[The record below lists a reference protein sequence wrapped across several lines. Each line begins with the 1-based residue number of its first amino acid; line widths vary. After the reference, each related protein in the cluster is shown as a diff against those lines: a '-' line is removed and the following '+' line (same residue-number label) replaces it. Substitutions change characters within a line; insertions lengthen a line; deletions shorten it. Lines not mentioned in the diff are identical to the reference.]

1 MIPSVLLVT
10 LAAILGVFVLALGL
24 YQLQG
29 RRVRVR
35 SPGLG
40 DLLIGLGIVAASG
53 YHLSHLL
60 A

>member
-1 MIPSVLLVT
+1 MIPPVLAVT
-10 LAAILGVFVLALGL
+10 IAAIFGVLVLALGL

-29 RRVRVR
+29 RPVRLR
-35 SPGLG
+35 SPGLS
-40 DLLIGLGIVAASG
+40 DLLIGLGIVAVSG